1 LQTTRSPPW
10 LRMLQIIFGSIAI
23 LLSIVVLSF
32 LVVFPGATL
41 LGLILILSIVFL
53 IVGIERIA
61 VGLASL
67 SSKKTRITNIV
78 LGLVIVGF
86 SIFLMQFPIVTSA
99 FLVILGA
106 VALLISGIA
115 RIIQGISRELPK
127 FSKGL
132 VIGVGV
138 LSIVIS
144 LIIIANPIKVGLV
157 LLVIMLTATL
167 LIAGIEMILLGA
179 RGTRRDTIISAS
191 GA

>member
-1 LQTTRSPPW
+1 
-10 LRMLQIIFGSIAI
+10 MLQIIFGSIAI